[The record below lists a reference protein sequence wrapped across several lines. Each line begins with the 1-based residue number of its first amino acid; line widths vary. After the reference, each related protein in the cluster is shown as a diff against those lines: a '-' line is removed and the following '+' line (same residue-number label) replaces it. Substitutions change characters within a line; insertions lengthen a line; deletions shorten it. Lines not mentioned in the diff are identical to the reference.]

1 MQLSRHLLHGSHS
14 SRLVSHGWRRGCE
27 WDAFEDLVAR
37 TPHLLRGVKQI
48 IIELHMRAGI
58 SEDAIPSP
66 LQEASSW
73 FDSFFINRT
82 QYAGWHMSTG
92 FGLIAPQ
99 QFDTLM
105 HHLLIDHDF
114 RVAHAVQHS
123 GQAGGRTMK
132 YNQPP
137 PGLREA
143 GFPINMFCCVE
154 MTLVREHD

>member
-1 MQLSRHLLHGSHS
+1 
-14 SRLVSHGWRRGCE
+14 
-27 WDAFEDLVAR
+27 
-37 TPHLLRGVKQI
+37 VKQI

-99 QFDTLM
+99 QFDTL
-105 HHLLIDHDF
+105 
-114 RVAHAVQHS
+114 S
-123 GQAGGRTMK
+123 CTTSSSTMTFEWRMLFSTPAK
-132 YNQPP
+132 
-137 PGLREA
+137 RE
-143 GFPINMFCCVE
+143 
-154 MTLVREHD
+154 